1 MLITKR
7 ICWNLHGSLAFD
19 FVLHVSNGDLVEVE
33 AIEEANITFLFQFKI
48 HKIISIIQK
57 HILCVIP

>member
-19 FVLHVSNGDLVEVE
+19 FVLHVSYGDLVEVE
-33 AIEEANITFLFQFKI
+33 AIEEANIACLF
-48 HKIISIIQK
+48 
-57 HILCVIP
+57 

>member
-19 FVLHVSNGDLVEVE
+19 FVLHVSYGDLVEVE
-33 AIEEANITFLFQFKI
+33 AIEEANITFLFQF
-48 HKIISIIQK
+48 ISMSIFIIQK

>member
-19 FVLHVSNGDLVEVE
+19 FVLHVSNVDLVEVE
-33 AIEEANITFLFQFKI
+33 AIEEANITCLFQFGS
-48 HKIISIIQK
+48 ISIIIQK

>member
-19 FVLHVSNGDLVEVE
+19 FVLHVSYGDLVEVE
-33 AIEEANITFLFQFKI
+33 AIEEANITCLF
-48 HKIISIIQK
+48 HIIKHGFIIQK
-57 HILCVIP
+57 HILCIIP